1 MDMHRKTIDIDG
13 PVSVIEYGGT
23 GPLAVCVHGLEGSAL
38 NWRLISDQLGERH
51 TFVAPDLNGFGYT
64 EPLHR
69 PSTVEHNASVV
80 AEVIRHYG
88 GPALLIGNSMGG
100 LVSLITAAETPELVT
115 GLVLVDAAGP
125 VGSWSRLNPATLAKL
140 GTPLLPGVGPR
151 LIDAYRAT
159 RTAEEGVVEAYQFVT
174 ADPDSV
180 DPIAFADALEVA
192 ELRRSQPWATG
203 SLIEATRSIAPWV
216 LRRKPYTKMIH
227 RIPLPA
233 LIVHGTRDD
242 VVQVDTTRWLAAQR
256 PDWTVAYM
264 KGLGHVPMIEAPDRF
279 MQIFNTWADAGY
291 DPRPAESSSASAS

>member
-1 MDMHRKTIDIDG
+1 MSMRRTTIDIDG

-38 NWRLISDQLGERH
+38 NWRLIADELTERH
-51 TFVAPDLNGFGYT
+51 TVVAPDLSGFGYT
-64 EPLHR
+64 EPLGR
-69 PSTVEHNASVV
+69 PTTIGYNASVV

-100 LVSLITAAETPELVT
+100 LVSLIAAAETPELIT
-115 GLVLVDAAGP
+115 ALVLVDAAGP
-125 VGSWSRLNPATLAKL
+125 VGSWSRLNPVTLAKL
-140 GTPLLPGVGPR
+140 GTPLVPGVGPK
-151 LIDAYRAT
+151 LVDAYRAT

-174 ADPDSV
+174 ADPESV
-180 DPIAFADALEVA
+180 DPIAFADALEIA
-192 ELRRSQPWATG
+192 ELRRGQPWATD
-203 SLIEATRSIAPWV
+203 SLVEATRSIAPWV
-216 LRRKPYTKMIH
+216 LRRKRYAKMVH
-227 RIPLPA
+227 RVPHPA

-279 MQIFNTWADAGY
+279 MQIFTTWADAGY
-291 DPRPAESSSASAS
+291 DPRPVESSRAS

>member
-1 MDMHRKTIDIDG
+1 MDMYRTTIDIDG
-13 PVSVIEYGGT
+13 PVSVIEYGGS

-51 TFVAPDLNGFGYT
+51 TVVAPDLNGFGYT
-64 EPLHR
+64 EPLDR

-100 LVSLITAAETPELVT
+100 LVSLITAAETPDLIT

-227 RIPLPA
+227 RIPHPA